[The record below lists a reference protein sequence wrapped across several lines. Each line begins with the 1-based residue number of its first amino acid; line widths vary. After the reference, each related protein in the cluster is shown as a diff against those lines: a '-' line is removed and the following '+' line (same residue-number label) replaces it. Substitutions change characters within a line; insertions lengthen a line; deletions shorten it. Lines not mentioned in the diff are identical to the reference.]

1 MHTIN
6 VYVICGRIF
15 EIKMEAMMKK
25 VLLMGVLGVFLL
37 VLAASPVL
45 AAETA
50 MKVGLVDLF
59 KAVNESEQGKKAK
72 ADLESIIKDKQTS
85 LEEKGKAIEKLKG
98 ELEKQ
103 GGVLSAE
110 AKKSKEE
117 EFERLTREYQR
128 TVADS
133 QNEVRKKE
141 GELTGRIVKELR
153 AVIAGIA
160 QAEQYTL
167 ILENAEGLV
176 LFADKGLDITD
187 KVIQKFDSVKQKN
200 GKK

>member
-1 MHTIN
+1 MKT
-6 VYVICGRIF
+6 
-15 EIKMEAMMKK
+15 KMEAKMKK
-25 VLLMGVLGVFLL
+25 VVLIGALGLFLL

-50 MKVGLVDLF
+50 MKVGIVDLYR
-59 KAVNESEQGKKAK
+59 AVNESEQGKKAK
-72 ADLESIIKDKQTS
+72 TDLESMIKGKQDA

-133 QNEVRKKE
+133 QNEVRKRE
-141 GELTGRIVKELR
+141 SELTGRIVKDLR
-153 AVIAGIA
+153 EIINGLA
-160 QAEQYTL
+160 QEEQYTL
-167 ILENAEGLV
+167 IMEKAEGLV
-176 LFADKGLDITD
+176 LFADKSLDITD
-187 KVIQKFDSVKQKN
+187 KVIQKFDAAKPKN

>member
-1 MHTIN
+1 
-6 VYVICGRIF
+6 
-15 EIKMEAMMKK
+15 MKK
-25 VLLMGVLGVFLL
+25 VILIGALGLFLL
-37 VLAASPVL
+37 VLAAAPVL

-85 LEEKGKAIEKLKG
+85 LEDKGKAIEKLKG

-128 TVADS
+128 TVTDS
-133 QNEVRKKE
+133 QTEVRKRE
-141 GELTGRIVKELR
+141 SELTGHIVKDLR
-153 AVIAGIA
+153 TVIAGIA
-160 QAEQYTL
+160 QEEQLFSKTRKDLCYLRTRDS
-167 ILENAEGLV
+167 ILP
-176 LFADKGLDITD
+176 IR
-187 KVIQKFDSVKQKN
+187 
-200 GKK
+200 

>member
-1 MHTIN
+1 MRANSRKYDKT
-6 VYVICGRIF
+6 V
-15 EIKMEAMMKK
+15 MEEMMKK
-25 VLLMGVLGVFLL
+25 VILMGALGLFLL
-37 VLAASPVL
+37 VLAAAPVL

-72 ADLESIIKDKQTS
+72 ADLESMIKDKQTS
-85 LEEKGKAIEKLKG
+85 LEDKGKAIEKLKG

-128 TVADS
+128 TVTDS
-133 QNEVRKKE
+133 QTEVRKRE
-141 GELTGRIVKELR
+141 SELTGRIVKDLR
-153 AVIAGIA
+153 TVIAGIA
-160 QAEQYTL
+160 QEEQYTL

-176 LFADKGLDITD
+176 LFADKSLDITD
-187 KVIQKFDSVKQKN
+187 KVIKKFDSSNHKN